1 MFWDS
6 PEDHAMTSAGE
17 KGQPARVRLMG
28 VLNITPDSFSDG
40 GKYLAPK
47 AAVARALEMQAQ
59 GADIIDMGAES
70 TRPGSR
76 GVPPL
81 EQLRRLLP
89 VLKAFRKQST
99 LPVSIDT
106 CSAPVAEVCLDE
118 GANIINDISAMRRD
132 PRMDSLVARRR
143 CGIILMHMQGT
154 PETMQQ
160 DPQYGD
166 VVAEVI
172 RFLRGRLAACS
183 SAGICK
189 AQVMIDPGIGFGKTL
204 EHNLAILQRLDEF
217 KALNRPIV
225 VGVSRKSFLG
235 LLTGEEAPE
244 RRVAASVA
252 AGVLAAS
259 KGAAIL
265 RVHDVAEHRAA
276 LRVLEANPILDYSPQ
291 RRRGRR
297 EKLEQATDEH
307 R

>member
-1 MFWDS
+1 MSNVRFVIRHSTFAIPPS
-6 PEDHAMTSAGE
+6 P
-17 KGQPARVRLMG
+17 PLVMG
-28 VLNITPDSFSDG
+28 ILNVTPDSFSDG
-40 GKYLAPK
+40 GDHFSHD
-47 AAVARALEMQAQ
+47 AAVGHALNMIAE

-76 GVPPL
+76 GVPPS

-106 CSAPVAEVCLDE
+106 CSAPVAEACLDE
-118 GANIINDISAMRRD
+118 GANIINDISALRRD
-132 PRMDSLVARRR
+132 PRMARVVARRC

-160 DPQYGD
+160 DPQYRD
-166 VVAEVI
+166 VVAEII
-172 RFLRGRLAACS
+172 RFLRGRLAACAA
-183 SAGICK
+183 AGIRK

-204 EHNLAILQRLDEF
+204 EHNLAILQRLDELT
-217 KALNRPIV
+217 ALNRPLV

-235 LLTGEEAPE
+235 LLTGEKAPE

-252 AGVLAAS
+252 AGLLAAW

-276 LRVLEANPILDYSPQ
+276 LRVLNAIPVATTALCH
-291 RRRGRR
+291 RGHRGHR
-297 EKLEQATDEH
+297 EYG
-307 R
+307 